1 MLGDRDPIECQDGT
15 MFNDLPMGSHVLKL
29 NCCSLTEDKCGN
41 RSRSCIQR
49 NLTVENKQ
57 CPSDSFSG
65 NVTLSG
71 SAATLFFKQ
80 HPMAMYKC
88 FLYNKASGGL
98 VEFIDDCSSGQVFED
113 IFPGCYYLVV
123 ACIFPPFPSC
133 NRNVTITDIT
143 VAEITF
149 NCSTIRE
156 GRKLKVICSVQSRP
170 PAIRCFVDIPG
181 RKSKDLMVMNDVVFM
196 RKFSNGATISSVMV
210 TCENECTNLKKTFT
224 IN

>member
-1 MLGDRDPIECQDGT
+1 
-15 MFNDLPMGSHVLKL
+15 MFVVFYIN
-29 NCCSLTEDKCGN
+29 
-41 RSRSCIQR
+41 
-49 NLTVENKQ
+49 
-57 CPSDSFSG
+57 
-65 NVTLSG
+65 
-71 SAATLFFKQ
+71 
-80 HPMAMYKC
+80 
-88 FLYNKASGGL
+88 
-98 VEFIDDCSSGQVFED
+98 FI
-113 IFPGCYYLVV
+113 
-123 ACIFPPFPSC
+123 
-133 NRNVTITDIT
+133 
-143 VAEITF
+143 EITF

>member
-1 MLGDRDPIECQDGT
+1 MTVQSGFTAGQDGT

-98 VEFIDDCSSGQVFED
+98 VEFIDDCTYKSERDALCPTCFSCVYWSFS
-113 IFPGCYYLVV
+113 
-123 ACIFPPFPSC
+123 CIES
-133 NRNVTITDIT
+133 D
-143 VAEITF
+143 A
-149 NCSTIRE
+149 
-156 GRKLKVICSVQSRP
+156 L
-170 PAIRCFVDIPG
+170 
-181 RKSKDLMVMNDVVFM
+181 
-196 RKFSNGATISSVMV
+196 
-210 TCENECTNLKKTFT
+210 
-224 IN
+224 